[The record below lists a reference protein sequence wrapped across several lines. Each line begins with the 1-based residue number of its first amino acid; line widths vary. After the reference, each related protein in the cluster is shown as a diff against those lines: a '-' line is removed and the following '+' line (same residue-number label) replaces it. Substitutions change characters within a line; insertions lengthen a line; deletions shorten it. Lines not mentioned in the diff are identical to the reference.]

1 MTAQPHGSEPLIP
14 RPERTVGA
22 LRVALAQVAPYRI
35 AEFEAQKDQ
44 AFDAAAAQGSV
55 GPVQMFL
62 LAWSRD
68 VEIERHPAMAT
79 RYRNAV
85 HAAQV
90 LDKDDPDWRRA
101 MGEVSRVLDE
111 AMQAVRG

>member
-1 MTAQPHGSEPLIP
+1 MTAQPHGSEPIIP

-44 AFDAAAAQGSV
+44 ALDQAAQQSSV
-55 GPVQMFL
+55 SPVQMFL

-68 VEIERHPAMAT
+68 IEIERHPATAT

-90 LDKDDPDWRRA
+90 LDRGDPDWKPA
-101 MGEVSRVLDE
+101 MDEVSRILGE
-111 AMQAVRG
+111 AMQAVRD

>member
-1 MTAQPHGSEPLIP
+1 MSAQTHASDPIIP

-35 AEFEAQKDQ
+35 AEFEALKDE
-44 AFDAAAAQGSV
+44 AFDLAAAQGSV
-55 GPVQMFL
+55 APVRMFL

-68 VEIERHPAMAT
+68 IEIARQPATAA
-79 RYRNAV
+79 RYRDAV

-90 LDKDDPDWRRA
+90 LDKADPGWLAAMDD
-101 MGEVSRVLDE
+101 VSRILDE
-111 AMQAVRG
+111 AMRAVRD